1 MKVFISQLMK
11 EKTDEEILKTREYLR
26 AKVTKELESRGV
38 KEVEF
43 IDTMVH
49 DVPETCQNVPVWF
62 LADSIKKLSE
72 ADYAYFEQGWVGAR
86 RCSVEHKV
94 CLAYNIPILKLSER
108 M

>member
-43 IDTMVH
+43 IDTIVH
-49 DVPETCQNVPVWF
+49 VEVPETCQNVPVWF
-62 LADSIKKLSE
+62 LADSIRKLSE
-72 ADYAYFEQGWVGAR
+72 ADYAYFEDEWVTAR
-86 RCSVEHKV
+86 GCRIEHRI
-94 CLAYNIPILKLSER
+94 CLDYNIPILKIE
-108 M
+108 